1 MISRSKEK
9 ERHTSGQKRMNL
21 SGYNTKFHFNQT
33 IHPFEGKKK
42 SYQLGADL
50 GFDDDKIKNV

>member
-1 MISRSKEK
+1 
-9 ERHTSGQKRMNL
+9 MNL

-33 IHPFEGKKK
+33 IHPFESKKK

-50 GFDDDKIKNV
+50 GFDDEKIKNV